1 MGPLRAELTP
11 GATIRQLVINHVA
24 LMKKPTFSTACRLAV
39 FVSLFAVCAAQAQQR
54 PRDLNIVIGVLPV
67 GENNAIT
74 DVAGVKVG
82 HFTLIESD
90 NVRTGAT
97 AILPFDGNVF
107 QSKVPAAIYL
117 GNAFGKLA
125 GYTQVKELGNLET
138 PILLTNTLAVADA
151 AKALVQYTLAQPGNE
166 NVRSVNPLVGET
178 NDSYLNDIR
187 SFPLQPSHFIEAL
200 ATAKSGPVEEGNVG
214 AGTGTICFGY
224 KGGIGTSS
232 RKLPESLGG
241 YTVGVLVQ
249 TNFGGN
255 LTVDGEAVDEAL
267 GRYPFKNDILGSVD
281 GSCMIVV
288 ATDAPLDAR
297 NLERL
302 AKRAMLGLGRAG
314 GIASNGS
321 GDYVIAFSTAE
332 GLRVPDSSPQ
342 PVLQQNVLSNDHM
355 TPLFMATIEATEESI
370 INSLWA
376 AETMTGFQGRTV
388 EALPKEQVLELLR
401 KSGKIK

>member
-1 MGPLRAELTP
+1 
-11 GATIRQLVINHVA
+11 
-24 LMKKPTFSTACRLAV
+24 MKKQTFSTAWLLAV
-39 FVSLFAVCAAQAQQR
+39 FVSLPLMSETQAQQR
-54 PRDLNIVIGVLPV
+54 PRDLGIVIGVLPV

-74 DVAGVKVG
+74 DVVGVKVG
-82 HFTLIESD
+82 HFTLTEGD

-107 QSKVPAAIYL
+107 QTKVPAAIYL
-117 GNAFGKLA
+117 GNAFGKLV

-151 AKALVQYTLAQPGNE
+151 AKALVQYTLTQPGNE
-166 NVRSVNPLVGET
+166 NVGSVNPLVGET

-187 SFPLQPSHFIEAL
+187 SFPLQPSHFSEAL
-200 ATAKSGPVEEGNVG
+200 AVAKSGPLEEGNVG

-249 TNFGGN
+249 TNFGGS
-255 LTVDGEAVDEAL
+255 LTIDGEAVDEAL
-267 GRYPFKNDILGSVD
+267 GRYPFKKDILGSAD

-332 GLRVPDSSPQ
+332 GLRVPYSSPQ

-355 TPLFMATIEATEESI
+355 TPLFMAAIEATEESI
-370 INSLWA
+370 VNSLWA
-376 AETMTGFQGRTV
+376 AESMTGFQGRTV

-401 KSGKIK
+401 KSGKVK

>member
-1 MGPLRAELTP
+1 MSRLLLLLFCMTALLANARQRAVEV
-11 GATIRQLVINHVA
+11 GV
-24 LMKKPTFSTACRLAV
+24 K
-39 FVSLFAVCAAQAQQR
+39 
-54 PRDLNIVIGVLPV
+54 IGVLPS
-67 GENNAIT
+67 GEFNAIT
-74 DVAGVKVG
+74 DVKGVKVG
-82 HFTLIESD
+82 HFTLIQGD
-90 NVRTGAT
+90 DVRTGVT
-97 AILPFDGNVF
+97 SILPYDGNIF

-125 GYTQVKELGNLET
+125 GYTQVKELGNIET

-151 AKALVQYTLAQPGNE
+151 SKALVRYTLALPGNE
-166 NVRSVNPLVGET
+166 NVRSVNPVVGET

-187 SFPLQPSHFIEAL
+187 SFPLQTDHFAAAINA
-200 ATAKSGPVEEGNVG
+200 AKSGEVEEGNVG
-214 AGTGTICFGY
+214 AGTGTVCFGY
-224 KGGIGTSS
+224 KGGIGSSS

-255 LTVDGEAVDEAL
+255 LTIDGEAIDEML
-267 GRYPFKNDILGSVD
+267 EQYPYRKQILGSVD

-302 AKRAMLGLGRAG
+302 AKRALLGLGRTG

-332 GLRVPDSSPQ
+332 GLRVPYDPPT
-342 PVLQQNVLSNDHM
+342 PVLQQNVLANDSM
-355 TPLFMATIEATEESI
+355 TPLFMGVIEATEEAI
-370 INSLWA
+370 VNSLWA
-376 AETMTGFQGRTV
+376 ANTMTGYQNHTV
-388 EALPKEQVLELLR
+388 EALPKDKVMDLLK
-401 KSGKIK
+401 KSGKIKK